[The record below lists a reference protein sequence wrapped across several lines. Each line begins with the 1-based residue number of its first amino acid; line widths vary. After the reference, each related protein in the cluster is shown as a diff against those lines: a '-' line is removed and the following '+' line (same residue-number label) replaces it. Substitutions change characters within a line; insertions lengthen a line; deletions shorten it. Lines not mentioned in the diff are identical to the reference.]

1 MIKVFLLLIVASFEV
16 IASYD
21 AGRVAFAKGDFTQ
34 ALELWL
40 EAAKDKTG
48 LLNDS
53 LQWTRSSYEQQRNPQ
68 YAIAV
73 LYWQGKGV
81 KQDYKQAAK
90 WLKLAIKSGHIK
102 AQLNMGYLYLQG
114 KGVKKNELEARK
126 KFLIAAEHGFV
137 DAQYNIGLMYLKG
150 IGGNQST
157 SKAKYWLKEAAL
169 QGDGQA
175 FEELMQFKEYDNNKL
190 PNEIAVA
197 PVAVERV
204 KFQTEA
210 KNKLQIE
217 SKRVV
222 KELPFE
228 KHIKKRT
235 IEAIPVKYEEVKP
248 EHVKTPGLQ
257 KAFVLH
263 KPTWL
268 LKQTG
273 NKYALQVLAMR
284 SLRRLKS
291 VTDGLTANGDW
302 AYFVKQKGKY
312 KYFILL
318 RCCFPNKRS
327 ASIIRQNFPPEIKN
341 LQPFPIHLKKVLPFV
356 ISDQ

>member
-1 MIKVFLLLIVASFEV
+1 MIKIFLLLIVASFEV

-21 AGRVAFAKGDFTQ
+21 AGRIAFAKGDFTQ
-34 ALELWL
+34 AHELWL

-53 LQWTRSSYEQQRNPQ
+53 LQWTRSSYEQQRNAQ

-114 KGVKKNELEARK
+114 KGVKKDEVKARK

-150 IGGNQST
+150 IGGNQNT
-157 SKAKYWLKEAAL
+157 SKAKYWLKEAAF

-175 FEELMQFKEYDNNKL
+175 FEELMKFKEYDNNEL
-190 PNEIAVA
+190 PNKIATAQVLE
-197 PVAVERV
+197 ERV
-204 KFQTEA
+204 RFQADA

-217 SKRVV
+217 SKLVT
-222 KELPFE
+222 KELAIE
-228 KHIKKRT
+228 KQT
-235 IEAIPVKYEEVKP
+235 AEPIPVKYDEVKP
-248 EHVKTPGLQ
+248 EQVKTPGLQ
-257 KAFVLH
+257 KPLVLH

-291 VTDGLTANGDW
+291 VTDSLAADGDW
-302 AYFVKQKGKY
+302 AYFVKQKGKS

-327 ASIIRQNFPPEIKN
+327 ANIIRQNFPSEIKN

-356 ISDQ
+356 IPDQ